1 MPPFHVDAA
10 CHDNWHWPHPPIY
23 QTPGCMV
30 DMAAEVDRH
39 VTIPVIAVGRLG
51 FGKGLIVRR
60 GRSGLLVMNTRSR
73 IA

>member
-1 MPPFHVDAA
+1 
-10 CHDNWHWPHPPIY
+10 
-23 QTPGCMV
+23 MV

-60 GRSGLLVMNTRSR
+60 GRSGLLVMDTRSR